1 MFSPLHFNR
10 LLYALLLTVLT
21 SFSLLADWDDDR
33 DKKRKT
39 VKNQTSKS
47 DSIQFLNDDIDLQ
60 EQDDTLVFEDWDSS
74 DGDAGVSTISV
85 ELGSKLAEISANST
99 ETLLDNML
107 SSLTDRFTPLKNEY
121 LVDFTLYPNPTVN
134 ELHLKTTNIPKSLT
148 IIDLTGKQHTI
159 SSYSDNIDVS
169 ILTPGTYFIQLIYP
183 DHIESRKF
191 IKKYFPNITKKHL

>member
-47 DSIQFLNDDIDLQ
+47 DSIQFVNDDIDLQ

-85 ELGSKLAEISANST
+85 ELGSKPAEISANST

-191 IKKYFPNITKKHL
+191 LKK

>member
-10 LLYALLLTVLT
+10 LVYALLLTVLT
-21 SFSLLADWDDDR
+21 SLSLLADWDDDR

-47 DSIQFLNDDIDLQ
+47 DSIQFVNDDIDLQ

-74 DGDAGVSTISV
+74 DGDAGVRTISV
-85 ELGSKLAEISANST
+85 ELGSKPAEISANST
-99 ETLLDNML
+99 ETLLDNVL

-159 SSYSDNIDVS
+159 SSYSDTIDVS

-191 IKKYFPNITKKHL
+191 IKK

>member
-10 LLYALLLTVLT
+10 LVYALLLTVLT
-21 SFSLLADWDDDR
+21 SLSLLADWDDDR

-47 DSIQFLNDDIDLQ
+47 DSIQFVNDDIDLQ

-85 ELGSKLAEISANST
+85 ELGIKPAEISANST
-99 ETLLDNML
+99 ETLLDNVL

-121 LVDFTLYPNPTVN
+121 LVDFTLYPNPTLN

-191 IKKYFPNITKKHL
+191 IKK

>member
-1 MFSPLHFNR
+1 
-10 LLYALLLTVLT
+10 
-21 SFSLLADWDDDR
+21 
-33 DKKRKT
+33 
-39 VKNQTSKS
+39 
-47 DSIQFLNDDIDLQ
+47 
-60 EQDDTLVFEDWDSS
+60 
-74 DGDAGVSTISV
+74 
-85 ELGSKLAEISANST
+85 
-99 ETLLDNML
+99 ML

-191 IKKYFPNITKKHL
+191 IKK

>member
-10 LLYALLLTVLT
+10 LVYALLLTVLT
-21 SFSLLADWDDDR
+21 SLSLLADWDDDR

-85 ELGSKLAEISANST
+85 ELGSKPAEISANST

-159 SSYSDNIDVS
+159 SSYSDTIDVS

-191 IKKYFPNITKKHL
+191 IKK